1 VEKIKLAH
9 ISDTHIG
16 YEAYKAISAKGE
28 NQRSVDFARAFANAV
43 DDIIATDPDLVIHSG
58 DVADRT
64 VIPIRLMLF
73 IKQQFAKLSDIRPDG
88 SRRQV
93 VIVAGN
99 HELPRN
105 RKEACFLELLYDMEG
120 VHLAT
125 TDYTIIDFS
134 KERNA
139 PSLENVLVHAVPHDA
154 LKSVDFDTIQPVDSK
169 INIFSS
175 HGVAGGSELY
185 VRSLGREFHI
195 PTTVLS
201 RDWEYAALGHWHKQG
216 PIFISKTNTGSS
228 NIWYSGSTENCG
240 FGDLK
245 DNGQERGWLEVD
257 VAKGIMPNITRRNL
271 TTRSMFRL
279 PVIDAKG
286 LTPSEVTDKLIENIE
301 NNETSNAVVGQIV
314 ENITREIWALVDLVK
329 VKNAAKNALHY
340 DVTVK
345 IENSKIEDSV
355 YVGSGINE
363 AKTVIKSEIKELDA
377 QDELKT
383 QALKLALNLFDEELA
398 KVDLEKDTAKV
409 AGKAAEVAVD

>member
-1 VEKIKLAH
+1 MDDLKLAH

-16 YEAYKAISAKGE
+16 YEAYKSISAKGE

-43 DDIIATDPDLVIHSG
+43 NDIIASDPDLVIHSG

-73 IKQQFAKLSDIRPDG
+73 IKQQFAKLADIRPDG
-88 SRRQV
+88 TRRQV
-93 VIVAGN
+93 VVVAGN

-125 TDYTIIDFS
+125 TDYTVIDFTN
-134 KERNA
+134 ENA
-139 PSLENVLVHAVPHDA
+139 SPKLKNVLVHAVPHDA
-154 LKSVDFDTIQPVDSK
+154 LKSVDFDVIQPVESK

-201 RDWEYAALGHWHKQG
+201 RNWEYAALGHWHKQG
-216 PIFISKTNTGSS
+216 PIFISKTNTESS
-228 NIWYSGSTENCG
+228 NIWYAGSTENCG

-245 DNGQERGWLEVD
+245 DNGQERGWLEVT
-257 VAKGIMPNITRRNL
+257 VSKGALPEVKRRNL
-271 TTRSMFRL
+271 ATRSMFRL
-279 PVIDAKG
+279 PVIDGKG
-286 LTPSEVTDKLIENIE
+286 LTPSEVTDKLIENIA
-301 NNETSNAVVGQIV
+301 NTDIANAVVGQIV
-314 ENITREIWALVDLVK
+314 ENITREIWGLVDLVK
-329 VKNAAKNALHY
+329 VKNSAKEALHY

-345 IENSKIEDSV
+345 IEASKNDNNN
-355 YVGSGINE
+355 YVGSGISE
-363 AKTVIKSEIKELDA
+363 AENIIRLEMQEIEA
-377 QDELKT
+377 QEELKT
-383 QALKLALNLFDEELA
+383 KALDLAINLFEEELA

-409 AGKAAEVAVD
+409 AGKAAGGTLD